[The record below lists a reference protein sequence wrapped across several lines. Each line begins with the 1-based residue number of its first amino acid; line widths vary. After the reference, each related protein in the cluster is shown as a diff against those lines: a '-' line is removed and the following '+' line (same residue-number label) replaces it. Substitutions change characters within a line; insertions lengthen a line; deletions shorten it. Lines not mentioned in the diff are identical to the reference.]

1 MSYVPT
7 DESGKA
13 TARYPRQASN
23 AMAARLAAF
32 QQSASDDG
40 NVPEPLRG
48 GALPQPRGAMAMAA
62 AGDVRRDPAD
72 RRPVTAEAVTVVSA
86 GEHDAVRQLHQAE
99 VARLTVMQALQQK
112 RLTAAMAEAERASE
126 ESEQETAKATEK
138 PASVSSFAS
147 QLAALQKEQAIQ
159 AAQLKELALGKMAF
173 ESLAALQKEHAVQ
186 AAELKELAKAMKEA
200 LEEQRSWL
208 GVIGP
213 VAGPKQAVDA
223 GEAGPRGLHSTGLLE
238 SEPAQARTQSSMAT
252 RSELAWGLRAD
263 EEPRRTCLRLLDSPT
278 VDLLVVGVILANCVL
293 MALDVPTGVTP
304 EFGAFIEWANIFF
317 LGFYTLELLVRVVAL
332 GLHCEPGGFLSNPFN
347 IFEGSIVLISW
358 IVLLAPS
365 GQEQNLVRSIT
376 RSFRSLRV
384 LLLLGNIPGMPALVD
399 AALKAIPAV
408 WNVSGLCVAVVI
420 FAAVS
425 GVQFFGGVYHFRC
438 ADEAILRY
446 AKQHHIVLRVHG
458 VIEHHGGGL
467 IGPSHDDFSWQ
478 KRFDSTGKRCF
489 GDPEH
494 SCPEHTFC
502 YEFEHNPDH
511 STSFDSVITGVVPL
525 LQTFLLDGWAEEMY
539 RMMEAYC
546 WESALY
552 FVILAICGGF
562 LVLQLFLA
570 VISDT
575 FAAIEEARKALEAD
589 GAASRATGDSL
600 DDEEGRPSSEP
611 DAAGEPQPGS
621 APMGGLIEP
630 PRSLGM
636 MTALSGRVEDL
647 VTAPAFNAVATL
659 LVMVNVVLLAVPYHN
674 EPIERTRW
682 LESASKTLSLLFIGE
697 FGLKIVGLGCRRY
710 WQNKWNCLDGT
721 LVLISIGE
729 LMLENVAG
737 DTLLSPKFTSTLRLL
752 RVIRVMRA
760 MRVIRQ
766 WPTMYRNVVAFVNAV
781 PQVTNL
787 LILMGCVVFIFAI
800 IGMQLFGLT
809 QLSTKSHA
817 HFEFFGVAALT
828 VFELFATGVVDLAKQ
843 CYLAVGVTPTVLYF
857 GPVLVIGYLG
867 LMNLFVAILLQTFE
881 EGGDPKDD
889 NKESDPDAVAEAQHS
904 KPSKLIRP
912 NDSPLREAAAG
923 IVSNEGF
930 ELFITFLIA
939 ISSICLV
946 LDSPRGDPEYVC
958 SDFAPGSGEYDE
970 CANSTLKHHLDA
982 ANVYFTLIFTF
993 EAILKVMAYGRA
1005 YFTEIWNLVDFA
1017 IVCSSLL
1024 SLLPGFS
1031 VFQTLRVMRVL
1042 RPLRLLIRNPNMKD
1056 VIETLINTLPAVTN
1070 VLVFVMGLMAI
1081 FAIVGMQLF
1090 MGTYASCNDPAMIT
1104 RAQCL
1109 ADTTPPLAPLSLPS
1123 SSESGSG
1130 YAHHIEDH
1138 YTGHHRELR
1147 GGGGGGKKKVF
1158 TGGRRLWLN
1167 PDAGNFD
1174 SFSESMLALF
1184 IAMTGDNM
1192 PTLMWLGMDAVGVD
1206 VAPVR
1211 NDWSSSAFYFMA
1223 WQVVGTFMATNLFV
1237 GAIVDS
1243 FSTQRQ
1249 KTDGTVLMSPGQGHW
1264 VNLMRE
1270 VRHTQ
1275 PLRVVR
1281 PPAQDSWF
1289 GRRIRMPMYE
1299 LARSKHFEYTMYCVI
1314 AANTLLLCFDHYHI
1328 EEVAIQA
1335 YVFEALT
1342 VTFRVCYVLE
1352 FLIKIIAMGVRQ
1364 YFSSESRVL
1373 EFVLLIATGLEQVDA
1388 VLSEKSYFV
1397 LPPMV
1402 LRLLRIMRVLRVIR
1416 LVGDRRLGRTRE
1428 LMQTLMLAVPSLLN
1442 VTSVLFL
1449 VMSIYAVLGMQLFP
1463 FVKHGE
1469 ALNDSANFESFGS
1482 AMLLLFQ
1489 VLTGDDWSAVMRDAA
1504 IDRDHGCDPDAV
1516 PSDCGTP
1523 LAIPFFVSFTLVG
1536 AFIFLNLVVAVVLER
1551 FESLRGWKD
1560 ESDAVE
1566 QSGKPGFITFDHV
1579 VDCQELWADYSAD
1592 YVDDEGDSAI
1602 RVEDLPSFVSQLNY
1616 PLGLRVG
1623 STVNFAGVQRLKRAA
1638 AAVIQNGGKQM
1649 RADAAVLKN
1658 GGKQMETFEELAD
1671 EREREA
1677 VNFCL
1682 QIKGLRAEV
1691 DNPNVLDFH
1700 DTVSALVR
1708 HSFASS
1714 NIESPVA
1721 RMPEEKQNEDCE
1733 TYRELSHGEVSPRL
1747 QAFRD
1752 RLRRTFGVPAA
1763 PVEAPTTHTSTAS
1776 LEAPATH
1783 TSTASLEAPATHTAT
1798 ASLEATS
1805 FRSVVRSVVTSF
1817 RSVSSSRSHSPT
1829 LDSVAVNVPGT
1840 SVSVEH
1846 GSLSGEL
1853 SGVDVFPSELVGRP
1867 SPSSG
1872 GSPFPPR
1879 LHVEQSPLVPPLHLC
1894 FLSAVPDSA
1903 TNESSLPD
1911 PSLLEA

>member
-1 MSYVPT
+1 ME
-7 DESGKA
+7 DN
-13 TARYPRQASN
+13 R
-23 AMAARLAAF
+23 
-32 QQSASDDG
+32 
-40 NVPEPLRG
+40 
-48 GALPQPRGAMAMAA
+48 
-62 AGDVRRDPAD
+62 
-72 RRPVTAEAVTVVSA
+72 
-86 GEHDAVRQLHQAE
+86 
-99 VARLTVMQALQQK
+99 
-112 RLTAAMAEAERASE
+112 
-126 ESEQETAKATEK
+126 
-138 PASVSSFAS
+138 
-147 QLAALQKEQAIQ
+147 
-159 AAQLKELALGKMAF
+159 
-173 ESLAALQKEHAVQ
+173 
-186 AAELKELAKAMKEA
+186 
-200 LEEQRSWL
+200 
-208 GVIGP
+208 
-213 VAGPKQAVDA
+213 
-223 GEAGPRGLHSTGLLE
+223 
-238 SEPAQARTQSSMAT
+238 AT
-252 RSELAWGLRAD
+252 RSRLAWGLRAD

-293 MALDVPTGVTP
+293 MALDVPTGVSP
-304 EFGAFIEWANIFF
+304 EFGAFIEWANNFF

-399 AALKAIPAV
+399 AALTAIPAV

-420 FAAVS
+420 IAAVS
-425 GVQFFGGVYHFRC
+425 GVQFFAGVYHFRC
-438 ADEAILRY
+438 ADEEIQRY
-446 AKQHHIVLRVHG
+446 ARKHHVELRGRG

-478 KRFDSTGKRCF
+478 KRFDSTGIMCF

-546 WESALY
+546 WEAALY
-552 FVILAICGGF
+552 FVVLAICGGF

-575 FAAIEEARKALEAD
+575 FAAIEEARKALEAE
-589 GAASRATGDSL
+589 GAASSATGDSL
-600 DDEEGRPSSEP
+600 DDEEEGRPSSEP
-611 DAAGEPQPGS
+611 EAAGEQQPGR

-630 PRSLGM
+630 PRSHGM
-636 MTALSGRVEDL
+636 TTALSGRVEDL

-682 LESASKTLSLLFIGE
+682 LESASKTLSVLFMGE

-737 DTLLSPKFTSTLRLL
+737 ETLLSPKFTSTLRLL

-828 VFELFATGVVDLAKQ
+828 VFELFATGIVDLAKQ
-843 CYLAVGVTPTVLYF
+843 CYLAVGLTPTVLYF

-889 NKESDPDAVAEAQHS
+889 KKERDPDAVAEAQQS
-904 KPSKLIRP
+904 TPSKLKRP
-912 NDSPLREAAAG
+912 KDSPLREAAAE
-923 IVSNEGF
+923 ITSNEGF

-939 ISSICLV
+939 VSSICLV

-958 SDFAPGSGEYDE
+958 SDFAPGSSEYDE
-970 CANSTLKHHLDA
+970 CAKSTLKHHLEA

-993 EAILKVMAYGRA
+993 EAFLKVMAYGGA

-1070 VLVFVMGLMAI
+1070 VLVFVMGLMSI

-1090 MGTYASCNDPAMIT
+1090 MGTYAACNDPAMTT

-1109 ADTTPPLAPLSLPS
+1109 ADSTPPLAPLPLPS
-1123 SSESGSG
+1123 SSENGLG
-1130 YAHHIEDH
+1130 YVHTVEDH
-1138 YTGHHRELR
+1138 YTEHHRELR
-1147 GGGGGGKKKVF
+1147 GGGGGGKMKVF
-1158 TGGRRLWLN
+1158 TGGRRIWLN

-1174 SFSESMLALF
+1174 SFSDSMLALF

-1249 KTDGTVLMSPGQGHW
+1249 KTDGTLLMTPGQGHW

-1314 AANTLLLCFDHYHI
+1314 AANTFVLCFDHYHI

-1335 YVFEALT
+1335 HVFEALT

-1364 YFSSESRVL
+1364 YFSSEFRMF
-1373 EFVLLIATGLEQVDA
+1373 EFVLLFVTGLEQVDA

-1469 ALNDSANFESFGS
+1469 ALNDSANFESFGN

-1504 IDRDHGCDPDAV
+1504 VDRDHGCDPDAV
-1516 PSDCGTP
+1516 PSNCGTP

-1566 QSGKPGFITFDHV
+1566 QGGKPGFITFDHV

-1623 STVNFAGVQRLKRAA
+1623 STVNFAGVLRLKRAA

-1649 RADAAVLKN
+1649 
-1658 GGKQMETFEELAD
+1658 ETLEELAD

-1682 QIKGLRAEV
+1682 QIKGLRTEA

-1708 HSFASS
+1708 HSFANS

-1721 RMPEEKQNEDCE
+1721 RMPEAKQNEDCE
-1733 TYRELSHGEVSPRL
+1733 TYRELSQFEGEVSPRL

-1752 RLRRTFGVPAA
+1752 RLRRTFGVSAA
-1763 PVEAPTTHTSTAS
+1763 PVEAPATHAATAS
-1776 LEAPATH
+1776 LEAPAAH
-1783 TSTASLEAPATHTAT
+1783 SATASLEAPVIPYSSRNSAALAVSSA
-1798 ASLEATS
+1798 ASLRAAACTAASVGLRSPTVPRLCASARTLLLSPTRFVSSGGATS
-1805 FRSVVRSVVTSF
+1805 LPRSAP
-1817 RSVSSSRSHSPT
+1817 SSRSTMLAAAAVEAPVTPASFELPATTAFSSIKVRVRFEIGHVIAAKEGGALPPSSTRSSNSSSSVPLSPRSNQLHAEQSHLVPT
-1829 LDSVAVNVPGT
+1829 LKLAK
-1840 SVSVEH
+1840 
-1846 GSLSGEL
+1846 L
-1853 SGVDVFPSELVGRP
+1853 
-1867 SPSSG
+1867 
-1872 GSPFPPR
+1872 PR
-1879 LHVEQSPLVPPLHLC
+1879 LSAAPVFAASDRSPI
-1894 FLSAVPDSA
+1894 
-1903 TNESSLPD
+1903 D
-1911 PSLLEA
+1911 PRLLES

>member
-62 AGDVRRDPAD
+62 ASDVRRDQAD

-112 RLTAAMAEAERASE
+112 RLAAAMAEAERASE

-223 GEAGPRGLHSTGLLE
+223 GEAGPRGLHRTGLLE

-293 MALDVPTGVTP
+293 MALDVPTGVSP
-304 EFGAFIEWANIFF
+304 EFGAFVEWANNFF
-317 LGFYTLELLVRVVAL
+317 LGFYTLELLVRVVAQ

-438 ADEAILRY
+438 ADEEILRY
-446 AKQHHIVLRVHG
+446 AEQHHIVLRVHG

-478 KRFDSTGKRCF
+478 KRFDSTGKMCF

-539 RMMEAYC
+539 RMMEADC

-647 VTAPAFNAVATL
+647 VTASAFNAVATL

-881 EGGDPKDD
+881 EGGDPMDD
-889 NKESDPDAVAEAQHS
+889 NMESDPDAVAEAQHS

-1138 YTGHHRELR
+1138 YIDHHRELR

-1275 PLRVVR
+1275 PLHVVR

-1649 RADAAVLKN
+1649 
-1658 GGKQMETFEELAD
+1658 ETFEELAD

-1829 LDSVAVNVPGT
+1829 LDSAAVNVPGT